1 MPRIDPSLPF
11 VAPVWVHALVNMWK
25 LCALPPWPFTLYF
38 KKSGETSL
46 AVNGETLQFKGS
58 LVEGPPARDSQHVSA
73 GFERGENR
81 GKQAA
86 PPLPVELECA

>member
-1 MPRIDPSLPF
+1 M
-11 VAPVWVHALVNMWK
+11 HALVNTWK

-46 AVNGETLQFKGS
+46 AVNGEALQFKGS
-58 LVEGPPARDSQHVSA
+58 LVEGPRDSQHVSA
-73 GFERGENR
+73 GFERGQNQ